1 MIENSHPD
9 GKFYWEFIR
18 NPDFK
23 NIFSEISTSHK
34 TQIREIHHNERVYL
48 CSGNYLETRNEI
60 VFTFHEITKEKNLEK
75 IKKDFVVNVSHELRT
90 PLTSIKGYLET
101 IEGLDETQQKY
112 LNTAI
117 RNTDRLINIVKDLL
131 LISEMESEESMLK
144 KEAVD
149 IKELLFQASSVFKQK
164 VEQKNLALNIDLDT
178 DLPVFMGDSFELEQ
192 MLMNLLDNALKYT
205 EEGTIGISA
214 QEKDDQIHIVI
225 KDTGIG
231 IPEQDLPRVFE
242 RFYVVDKS
250 RSRRGGG
257 TGLGLSIVKH
267 IIQLH
272 KGSIKVESKPGTGT
286 TFHIWLPLEI
296 SNKKRKAEK

>member
-1 MIENSHPD
+1 
-9 GKFYWEFIR
+9 
-18 NPDFK
+18 
-23 NIFSEISTSHK
+23 
-34 TQIREIHHNERVYL
+34 
-48 CSGNYLETRNEI
+48 

-164 VEQKNLALNIDLDT
+164 VEQKNLALNIDSDT